1 MISVLLVDDQTI
13 VRQGLRSLLSL
24 ESDIVVVGEAADGR
38 QAVELAQRLS
48 PDIVLLDVRMPHMD
62 GLQALR
68 RIKAIAPQ
76 VSVIMVTLYD
86 DPNYLLEAVSAG
98 AAGYILKDAT
108 RQELIRAVRL
118 IAEGGA
124 IIAPTM
130 MPDLLRQME
139 RLMATQGSPL
149 LADTLHDTLTEREM
163 EVLRLIAEGCTNQQI
178 AEVLIIS
185 PTTVKTH
192 VQNILQKLNVSDRT
206 QAAVYAVRSG
216 LI

>member
-38 QAVELAQRLS
+38 QAVELVQRLS
-48 PDIVLLDVRMPHMD
+48 PNIVLLDVRMPHMD

-139 RLMATQGSPL
+139 RLMATQGSPIM
-149 LADTLHDTLTEREM
+149 ADTLHNTLTEREI

-178 AEVLIIS
+178 AEMLIIS